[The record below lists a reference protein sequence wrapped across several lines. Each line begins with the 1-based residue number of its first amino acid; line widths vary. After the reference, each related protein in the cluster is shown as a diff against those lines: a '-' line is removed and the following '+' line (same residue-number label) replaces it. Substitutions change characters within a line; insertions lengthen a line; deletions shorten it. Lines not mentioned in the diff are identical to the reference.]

1 MALVKQAYI
10 YVGLGREGDQ
20 EGHGLYRRQLPG
32 GSWELKAQGLP
43 DDPDILLCRAQDGV
57 YRTSNQMFAGT
68 RCGQVL
74 GTLDARSHWE
84 DRSLPESVSEI
95 NTVVCG

>member
-1 MALVKQAYI
+1 
-10 YVGLGREGDQ
+10 
-20 EGHGLYRRQLPG
+20 
-32 GSWELKAQGLP
+32 
-43 DDPDILLCRAQDGV
+43 
-57 YRTSNQMFAGT
+57 
-68 RCGQVL
+68 L